1 MKPDLKYNC
10 SFWALTYTWC
20 SNVLLAPP
28 IKHAIRELYLG
39 GDPAAGSPTAT
50 LLRLFPPHE
59 T

>member
-1 MKPDLKYNC
+1 M
-10 SFWALTYTWC
+10 FWALTYILVD
-20 SNVLLAPP
+20 VLLAPP
-28 IKHAIRELYLG
+28 IKHAKRELVFLG